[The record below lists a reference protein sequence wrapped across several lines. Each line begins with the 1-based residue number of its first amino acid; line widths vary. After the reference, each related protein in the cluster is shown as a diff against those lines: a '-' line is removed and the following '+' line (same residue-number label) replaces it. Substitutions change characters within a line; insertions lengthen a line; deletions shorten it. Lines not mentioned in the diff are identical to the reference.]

1 MKKTNII
8 IITLLILFSFSVLGL
23 ENLTSSSYNSPESVT
38 FSLIT
43 NETSKVSF
51 YISEKSDFSI
61 LTNSYEFL
69 TNDTTFVYIDSQL
82 VGDTTYYYKFNGTTE
97 GEDTQVF
104 NTEIKALTTDDY
116 KLNNYSVRLILG
128 IFSTIVLS
136 YGVLHLISGILLT
149 DKSITYKILFTCSSI
164 LGVLFLSKWIYT
176 ILGL

>member
-43 NETSKVSF
+43 NETSQVSF
-51 YISEKSDFSI
+51 YISEESDFNI

-136 YGVLHLISGILLT
+136 YVVLHLISGILST
-149 DKSITYKILFTCSSI
+149 NKSITYKILFMGSSI